1 MALLAPTRDNPYR
14 RAVSDSKPK
23 PRTEYPA
30 EFVAESEVD
39 TICPNC
45 GARKMVPMT
54 DAERIERMAAAGRVA
69 PPIPMPCALHA
80 PSKED

>member
-1 MALLAPTRDNPYR
+1 MGLLAPTRHNPYR
-14 RAVSDSKPK
+14 RAVNESEPK
-23 PRTEYPA
+23 PRA
-30 EFVAESEVD
+30 SRVATPEVE

-54 DAERIERMAAAGRVA
+54 DAERIERMAAAGRLA

-80 PSKED
+80 PSKEA